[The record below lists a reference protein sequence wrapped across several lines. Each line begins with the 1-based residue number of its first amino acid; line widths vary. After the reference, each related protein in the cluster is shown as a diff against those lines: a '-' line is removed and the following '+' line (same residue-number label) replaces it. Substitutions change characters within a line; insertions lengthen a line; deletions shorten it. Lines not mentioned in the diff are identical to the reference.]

1 MPYDERSINELY
13 ESAEITPM
21 GIQLEVNAEIFTTI
35 YNLLSNMRSEEG
47 IQQEDEKR
55 LLHLWRKTIRAMAK
69 VELRKGHGI
78 SMEKQ
83 IEMLKEAYAIETKYT
98 ADQLFSSVSSSK
110 LTKEELEEVR
120 RFSAEEMNTLFNS
133 VIWPAM
139 IKGKTGAQ
147 ENPTAFIIAGQPGSG
162 KTRMSSVIIDD
173 YDGDIIQSMSDNFR
187 GFHPRAKEVF
197 QKYGRYCTYFSTKGS
212 SKLTKEELEEVRR
225 FSAEEM
231 NTLFNSVIWPAMIKG
246 KTGAQE
252 NPTAFIIAGQPGSGK
267 TRMSSVIIDD
277 YDGDIIQSMSDN
289 FRGFHP
295 RAKEVFQKYGRYCTY
310 FSTKEGKYLSDLAM
324 RKAAEE
330 KYHILQE
337 GSLDDSAHTMAL
349 ISYLKEKGYTIC
361 VLLRAC
367 PKKDSWKAIHQ
378 LYLQQRLKAPGLSR
392 LISKEQHDKACLSF
406 LSATN
411 DLINQNLMDR
421 LIIKSPKGLLYDSDD
436 MPTERVSDVLS
447 KRIGK

>member
-1 MPYDERSINELY
+1 MTSDRSMNCMNT
-13 ESAEITPM
+13 AEITPM

-55 LLHLWRKTIRAMAK
+55 LLHLWRKTVRAMAK

-78 SMEKQ
+78 LWKNR
-83 IEMLKEAYAIETKYT
+83 LKCSKSICHRNEVHGRPA
-98 ADQLFSSVSSSK
+98 FSSVS
-110 LTKEELEEVR
+110 
-120 RFSAEEMNTLFNS
+120 
-133 VIWPAM
+133 
-139 IKGKTGAQ
+139 
-147 ENPTAFIIAGQPGSG
+147 
-162 KTRMSSVIIDD
+162 
-173 YDGDIIQSMSDNFR
+173 
-187 GFHPRAKEVF
+187 
-197 QKYGRYCTYFSTKGS
+197 S

-392 LISKEQHDKACLSF
+392 LISKEQHDKPVSLSCQ
-406 LSATN
+406 LPM
-411 DLINQNLMDR
+411 I
-421 LIIKSPKGLLYDSDD
+421 
-436 MPTERVSDVLS
+436 
-447 KRIGK
+447 